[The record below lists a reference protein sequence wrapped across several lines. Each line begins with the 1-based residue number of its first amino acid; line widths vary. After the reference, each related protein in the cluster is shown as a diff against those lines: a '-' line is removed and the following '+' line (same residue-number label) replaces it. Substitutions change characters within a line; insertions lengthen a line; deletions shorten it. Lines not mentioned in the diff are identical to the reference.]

1 MKDDIRKQTCIII
14 RKNGRYLVS
23 RKMTC
28 FELRWSESRNDAWRT
43 RSRVKAEKVARKTG
57 GIMVLFNPVV
67 QQTKVLGAG

>member
-23 RKMTC
+23 KKITC

-43 RSRVKAEKVARKTG
+43 RDREAAEEVARKTG
-57 GIMVLFNPVV
+57 GVMVLFNPVV
-67 QQTKVLGAG
+67 QQVKVLGAG